1 MLAQQECRTR
11 PVAGRCWN
19 FWETQRLV
27 FVDSMWKK
35 KRHWTEGTQRNHRCW
50 LIAVWFSSVGRSH
63 FSLVCRGEKS
73 RLHLKSCCCY
83 YFCIHYRFVLF
94 CLCAVSFT
102 HLRAH
107 SSWKSSWSVWLV
119 LGRPCPETKRTRIV
133 AEQQFNCSLLFFLHP
148 STSKLFPLLFEF
160 EFKKKKKPKMFGC
173 YREPGDWQRAVTA
186 P

>member
-27 FVDSMWKK
+27 FVDSIWKK
-35 KRHWTEGTQRNHRCW
+35 KRHWTEGTPKNHRCW

-83 YFCIHYRFVLF
+83 YLYPLDLFYFACVLF
-94 CLCAVSFT
+94 LLHTCVHTVLWSRLDPSGWFSVGLAKSRSVRASLPSNSLTALSYSFSI
-102 HLRAH
+102 LPPA
-107 SSWKSSWSVWLV
+107 
-119 LGRPCPETKRTRIV
+119 
-133 AEQQFNCSLLFFLHP
+133 NCFHYYLSL
-148 STSKLFPLLFEF
+148 S
-160 EFKKKKKPKMFGC
+160 
-173 YREPGDWQRAVTA
+173 
-186 P
+186 